1 MPSTD
6 IPKTQ
11 NFRSVH
17 YLRALAAIMV
27 AIFHIFASV
36 KFMSA
41 DLASVR
47 WMQGGV
53 DIFFV
58 ISGFVMVQ
66 STSGRDISPK
76 AFITQRIQ
84 RIVPL
89 YWIATAIM
97 MLQVSGEWELKLKS
111 LFFIP
116 AMNPKINMVQPILEP
131 GWTLNYEMFFYAIFA
146 CSLLLRESCR
156 FVAIILAFLLLLTVG
171 PVVDGGEILDFYCRP
186 IIVEFLMGM
195 AIAKFGI
202 RLPIAALPFAFA
214 IMIALQ
220 SVEIDRVYSLGIP
233 AMIIVSS
240 ALSAERHLPTWKFA
254 DFLGSASYS
263 IYLFH
268 LLALGAIA
276 EAWPYI
282 GLGKEGFVIIA
293 LAFMIVFGCVM
304 YRAVER
310 PMIAFFAA
318 RRSTKSR
325 QIATRTPAMSVSPAP
340 NSRP

>member
-1 MPSTD
+1 
-6 IPKTQ
+6 
-11 NFRSVH
+11 
-17 YLRALAAIMV
+17 
-27 AIFHIFASV
+27 
-36 KFMSA
+36 MSP
-41 DLASVR
+41 DLPSVR

-84 RIVPL
+84 RIAPL

-116 AMNPKINMVQPILEP
+116 AMNPKIDMVQPIVEP

-146 CSLLLRESCR
+146 CSLLLRDSYR
-156 FVAIILAFLLLLTVG
+156 FVAIASIFLLLLTIG
-171 PVVDGGEILDFYCRP
+171 TVVDGGEILDFYCRP

-202 RLPIAALPFAFA
+202 RLPIATMPFAFA
-214 IMIALQ
+214 IMIGLQ

-254 DFLGSASYS
+254 EFLGSASYS

-268 LLALGAIA
+268 LLALGAVA

-282 GLGKEGFVIIA
+282 GFGKEIFVVTA
-293 LAFMIVFGCVM
+293 LAFMILFGCVM
-304 YRAVER
+304 YRSVER

-318 RRSTKSR
+318 RRSAKVSHNSAHSSA
-325 QIATRTPAMSVSPAP
+325 ISVFPAP
-340 NSRP
+340 HSRP